1 QGATAEG
8 VQHFGLPRA
17 HALAFASSEN
27 DSGHLAHRVSII
39 LPWTTRVTIR
49 VYPKNASGPPLSAVA
64 KMQQKALDPRRNR
77 RGAFDRLPES
87 RMDKRESGRVECI
100 AVERDRRARTG
111 LSIDRV
117 ADDRVPQRRQMDANL
132 VGTPGLEANL
142 QQREV
147 GKALEH
153 AIAGDR
159 ALAAAGR
166 TDRHLHPIGR
176 MAPD

>member
-1 QGATAEG
+1 LPSPAARMTAVTWLIGYQSFYPGPPES
-8 VQHFGLPRA
+8 Q
-17 HALAFASSEN
+17 
-27 DSGHLAHRVSII
+27 SGF
-39 LPWTTRVTIR
+39 T
-49 VYPKNASGPPLSAVA
+49 PKSASGPPLSAVA
-64 KMQQKALDPRRNR
+64 KMQQKAFDPRRNR
-77 RGAFDRLPES
+77 RSAFDHLPES

-111 LSIDRV
+111 LSIYRV

-153 AIAGDR
+153 AIAGD
-159 ALAAAGR
+159 G
-166 TDRHLHPIGR
+166 
-176 MAPD
+176 